1 MKKIVG
7 TFIFL
12 IAITGF
18 CQVVGAQ
25 VIPTNSV
32 VSTNS
37 TGSEKNNFY
46 TNESV
51 YFMTTQ
57 NITNTTANVRVY
69 VVTDNNSWSEGA
81 SLSGSVLSNIFQT
94 NNSGYINN
102 TLLWQTPTV
111 GKYDIVVDKDSDGFY
126 NSSYDF
132 VDNLTATGFEV
143 TALPVGSL
151 AASIGPNSSANHNW
165 DVAVNGSG
173 NNIILQ
179 LKLVA
184 GSYEDVSLRSVALN
198 ANGSGDDRND
208 ISAVML
214 TVDSNND
221 GKYSSDEYLLA
232 MSKFL
237 RDDGTTTLTVTDGY
251 TIPANTT
258 AYLLVVYAMSTTAQS
273 ASTFGCSVASMS
285 VAGVSSGSWITTSG
299 LPVDCSITTI
309 SGAVTTSSSS
319 TTSSTSSSTTS
330 TISTSTTSTTSTT
343 TIPMETIIMDNIF
356 YIILAIVA
364 IAAPIVVIFFL
375 KRKMKSDDITFK
387 KLREKWGK

>member
-1 MKKIVG
+1 MKKIVI

-12 IAITGF
+12 IVITAF
-18 CQVVGAQ
+18 CQIVGAQ
-25 VIPTNSV
+25 V

-57 NITNTTANVRVY
+57 NITNTTANVRAY
-69 VVTDNNSWSEGA
+69 VVTDNNSWSDGTNI
-81 SLSGSVLSNIFQT
+81 SGSVLSNIFQA

-111 GKYDIVVDKDSDGFY
+111 GKYDIVVDKDNDGFY

-165 DVAVNGSG
+165 DVAVNGSD
-173 NNIILQ
+173 NNVVLQ

-184 GSYEDVSLRSVALN
+184 GSYEDVSLRSVALV

-214 TVDSNND
+214 TVDSNSD

-251 TIPANTT
+251 TVPANTT
-258 AYLLVVYAMSTTAQS
+258 AYLLVVYTMSTTAQS

-356 YIILAIVA
+356 YIILAIVV

-375 KRKMKSDDITFK
+375 KRRMKSDEIEYA
-387 KLREKWGK
+387 KLKDKWKT

>member
-1 MKKIVG
+1 MMKKIIA
-7 TFIFL
+7 TLIFL
-12 IAITGF
+12 IAITTF
-18 CQVVGAQ
+18 CHFAEAQ
-25 VIPTNSV
+25 V

-37 TGSEKNNFY
+37 TGMEKNNFY
-46 TNESV
+46 ANESV

-57 NITNTTANVRVY
+57 NITSNMTSVRVY
-69 VVTDNNSWSEGA
+69 VVTDSNSWSEGA
-81 SLSGSVLSNIFQT
+81 SLSSSVLSNLFQT

-102 TLLWQTPTV
+102 TLLWQIPTI
-111 GKYDIVVDKDSDGFY
+111 GKYDIVVDRDNDGFY

-132 VDNLTATGFEV
+132 VDSLTATGFEV

-151 AASIGPNSSANHNW
+151 AASIGPNSTTNHNW

-179 LKLVA
+179 LKLA
-184 GSYEDVSLRSVALN
+184 TGSYEGVSLRSVALV

-214 TVDSNND
+214 TVDSNSD

-237 RDDGTTTLTVTDGY
+237 KDDGTTTLTVTDGY

-258 AYLLVVYAMSTTAQS
+258 AYLLVVYAMSTSAQS
-273 ASTFGCSVASMS
+273 ASTFGCSVSSAS
-285 VAGVSSGSWITTSG
+285 VLGLVSNSWITASG

-319 TTSSTSSSTTS
+319 TTSSVATSSSTS
-330 TISTSTTSTTSTT
+330 STSTTSTTSTT
-343 TIPMETIIMDNIF
+343 TIPMGTIIMDNIV
-356 YIILAIVA
+356 YIIIAIIAIAVPIVA
-364 IAAPIVVIFFL
+364 IFFF
-375 KRKMKSDDITFK
+375 KRRMKSDDIEYG
-387 KLREKWGK
+387 KLREKWKTHY